1 MTTTRL
7 FTLDMLRKILY
18 LLLGALLALGI
29 GIPAVAQQNA
39 DTSTLPLTGGPGP
52 YLGGPGPYFGPYAQ
66 AQALVQ
72 GGALTGSKGVSAF
85 THPITGVYCLTLAPN
100 VQLKTAPLVSIEWG
114 ASLGVVLFAQW
125 NASNTTCGGGGS
137 VVEVRTYKGDTG
149 GVGSGYQIPVL
160 SNSVAFVVL
169 VP

>member
-1 MTTTRL
+1 M
-7 FTLDMLRKILY
+7 FHKILY
-18 LLLGALLALGI
+18 VPLVALLALGI

-39 DTSTLPLTGGPGP
+39 PESALPLIAGPGP
-52 YLGGPGPYFGPYAQ
+52 YYGPYAQ

-72 GGALTGSKGVSAF
+72 NSALTGSKGFSKF
-85 THPITGVYCLTLAPN
+85 THPTTGVYCLTLGSG

-125 NASNTTCGGGGS
+125 NSDNTTCGAATN
-137 VVEVRTYKGDTG
+137 VIEVRTYKGDTG
-149 GVGSGYQIPVL
+149 GVGSTYQIPVL
-160 SNSVAFVVL
+160 SDRVAFVVL

>member
-1 MTTTRL
+1 
-7 FTLDMLRKILY
+7 MLRKSLY
-18 LLLGALLALGI
+18 IVLGALLALGM

-39 DTSTLPLTGGPGP
+39 PTLNLPLA
-52 YLGGPGPYFGPYAQ
+52 GPGPYFGPYAQ

-72 GGALTGSKGVSAF
+72 FARLTGSKGFSGF
-85 THPITGVYCLTLAPN
+85 THPTTGVYCLTLASGT
-100 VQLKTAPLVSIEWG
+100 QLKTAPLVSIEWG

-125 NASNTTCGGGGS
+125 NSDNSTCGAGTNK
-137 VVEVRTYKGDTG
+137 VEVRTYKGDTG

-160 SNSVAFVVL
+160 SDSVAFVVL